1 MNQTPLKAGTTTWSG
16 PKITQALSKML
27 QNGGSAVES
36 GSNADT
42 ADVFSAASQQC
53 NIAAFS
59 LLIFQ
64 KKASKWSLLDL
75 KEQLTLETCAEE
87 H

>member
-1 MNQTPLKAGTTTWSG
+1 
-16 PKITQALSKML
+16 ML

-36 GSNADT
+36 GSNADA

-75 KEQLTLETCAEE
+75 KEQLTLETCTEE

>member
-1 MNQTPLKAGTTTWSG
+1 
-16 PKITQALSKML
+16 ML
-27 QNGGSAVES
+27 QNGGSTVES
-36 GSNADT
+36 GSIADAT
-42 ADVFSAASQQC
+42 DMFSAASQQC

-64 KKASKWSLLDL
+64 KKAAKWRLLDL
-75 KEQLTLETCAEE
+75 KEQLTLESCTQE

>member
-1 MNQTPLKAGTTTWSG
+1 M
-16 PKITQALSKML
+16 
-27 QNGGSAVES
+27 ES
-36 GSNADT
+36 GSNADA

-75 KEQLTLETCAEE
+75 KEQLTPETCTEE

>member
-1 MNQTPLKAGTTTWSG
+1 
-16 PKITQALSKML
+16 ML

-75 KEQLTLETCAEE
+75 KEQLTLETCTEE